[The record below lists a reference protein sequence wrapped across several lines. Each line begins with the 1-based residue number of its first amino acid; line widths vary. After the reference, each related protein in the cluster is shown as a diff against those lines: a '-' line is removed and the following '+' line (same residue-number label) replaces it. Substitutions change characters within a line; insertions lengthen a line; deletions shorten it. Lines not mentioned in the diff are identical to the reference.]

1 MGFVKVKLIKDW
13 GENAYYKAGNIVYVK
28 EDVAKMMTSGTDIY
42 GHYIDND
49 NDIILD
55 DYFASKNEEEE

>member
-1 MGFVKVKLIKDW
+1 MPMIEEVLKPLLEKDSEEDIW
-13 GENAYYKAGNIVYVK
+13 MDK